1 VPNLDGR
8 IEAAELMPAY
18 DVGASFLLA
27 PAGELREVLT
37 AGVPSPDGTLRWDLG
52 ADYASD
58 VVARFGA
65 QRVAGAWFAASFPSA
80 QFAVADDPTGALLAV
95 YRLETTGLFLLGF
108 ASREMDPP
116 EGRTLWVYQTP
127 VLVFQL
133 PLEPGASWVTV
144 SEVRDATVRGVPK
157 DKVHTRI
164 MSACDMCGLTDR
176 IAQVI
181 GTLSKGYK
189 QRVGL
194 AQALI
199 HDPDILILDEPT
211 SGLDPNQ
218 IVEIRNL
225 IKKLGENRTIILSTH
240 NLPEVMATCTRIL
253 IIHQGRLVAD
263 GTAPELE
270 EREAENERLKIE
282 LRGVDSEVARL
293 QLGALEGVRR
303 AEIAPSTERN
313 VTTIE
318 LEAPRGGD
326 LRSKVYRK
334 AVEAGWDLL
343 GLTRMTLD
351 LEGLFRKLT
360 REV

>member
-1 VPNLDGR
+1 MIEVSGLMKSYEDFEALKGIHFKVKRGEIVGFLGPNGAGKSTTMKILTCY
-8 IEAAELMPAY
+8 MPQ
-18 DVGASFLLA
+18 
-27 PAGELREVLT
+27 T
-37 AGVPSPDGTLRWDLG
+37 AGTVVIDGVDVNEDPVAVRARMGYLPESTPLYTDMIVY
-52 ADYASD
+52 DY
-58 VVARFGA
+58 
-65 QRVAGAWFAASFPSA
+65 
-80 QFAVADDPTGALLAV
+80 LAHV
-95 YRLETTGLFLLGF
+95 
-108 ASREMDPP
+108 
-116 EGRTLWVYQTP
+116 
-127 VLVFQL
+127 
-133 PLEPGASWVTV
+133 
-144 SEVRDATVRGVPK
+144 ATVRGVAK
-157 DKVHTRI
+157 DKVHARI

-253 IIHQGRLVAD
+253 IIHKGRLVAD
-263 GTAPELE
+263 GTASELE

-293 QLGALEGVRR
+293 QLGGLDGVRR
-303 AEIAPSTERN
+303 AEITPSTEPN

-334 AVEAGWDLL
+334 AVEAGWELL